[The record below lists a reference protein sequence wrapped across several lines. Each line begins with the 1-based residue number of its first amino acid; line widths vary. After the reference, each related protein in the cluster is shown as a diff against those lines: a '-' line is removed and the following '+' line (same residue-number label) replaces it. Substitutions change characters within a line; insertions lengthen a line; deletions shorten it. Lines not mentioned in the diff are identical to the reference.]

1 MHEWVLG
8 YLVTLG
14 AGGLLLGVT
23 IEALGVP
30 FPGGLMV
37 VLAGF
42 LINQG
47 KFNFWTIFLVTV
59 LGFNTGAVIAFFIGR
74 QVGEPFLARFG
85 RLLRITPQRLKKAR
99 EWLGQSAAAFI
110 IFGRFVP
117 MISNLTPYIA
127 GLSGLSVWKFA
138 FYNLIFTLI
147 WTSLNLS
154 LGILF
159 RQSWGYLL
167 RITNSWMPLV
177 SGGFLLLFLVFIYLR
192 RGRRAITK

>member
-1 MHEWVLG
+1 MHELVLG

-14 AGGLLLGVT
+14 AGGLLLGVV

-47 KFNFWTIFLVTV
+47 KFNFWPIFLVIV
-59 LGFNTGAVIAFFIGR
+59 LGFNTGALIAFFIGR

-85 RLLRITPQRLKKAR
+85 RFLRITPQRLEQAR

-110 IFGRFVP
+110 ICGRFVP
-117 MISNLTPYIA
+117 MISNLTPYMA
-127 GLSGLSVWKFA
+127 GLSGLSIWKFA
-138 FYNLIFTLI
+138 FYNLLFTLI
-147 WTSLNLS
+147 WASFNLS

-159 RQSWGYLL
+159 EHSWGYLL
-167 RITNSWMPLV
+167 RLTNSWMPLV
-177 SGGFLLLFLVFIYLR
+177 AGGLFVFFLVFIYLR
-192 RGRRAITK
+192 RGRRIVAK

>member
-8 YLVTLG
+8 YLATLG
-14 AGGLLLGVT
+14 AGGLLLGV
-23 IEALGVP
+23 IVEALGVP

-47 KFNFWTIFLVTV
+47 KFNFWTIFLVAV
-59 LGFNTGAVIAFFIGR
+59 LGFNAGALIAFFIGR
-74 QVGEPFLARFG
+74 QVGEPFLTRFG
-85 RLLRITPQRLKKAR
+85 RLLHITPQRLAKAR
-99 EWLGQSAAAFI
+99 EWLGQSAAVFI

-127 GLSGLSVWKFA
+127 GLSGLSTWKFV
-138 FYNLIFTLI
+138 FYNLLFTLI
-147 WTSLNLS
+147 WTSFNLS

-159 RQSWGYLL
+159 EQGWGYLL

-177 SGGFLLLFLVFIYLR
+177 SGALILLFLVFIYLR